1 MLQRNIKQS
10 LTALEVF
17 NKLEEKIYKEEVS
30 IISTYD
36 TSPNCIL
43 YNKVGIATCIKKKDG
58 SIIDIVLYKDCE
70 LEIRSSKFTKSYIQI
85 LSDEEYEDVKKR
97 LIKIAQKNQDD
108 FENWAKDANN
118 INKIDTE

>member
-1 MLQRNIKQS
+1 MLKRNIKQS
-10 LTALEVF
+10 LTSLEVF

-43 YNKVGIATCIKKKDG
+43 YNKVGIATCIKKKDD

-97 LIKIAQKNQDD
+97 LIKIAQKTQDD
-108 FENWAKDANN
+108 FENWVKNV
-118 INKIDTE
+118 K

>member
-1 MLQRNIKQS
+1 MLNRNIKQS
-10 LTALEVF
+10 LTSLEVF

-43 YNKVGIATCIKKKDG
+43 YNKVGIATCIKKKDD

-97 LIKIAQKNQDD
+97 LIKIAQKTQDD
-108 FENWAKDANN
+108 FENWVKNV
-118 INKIDTE
+118 K